1 MRAIW
6 SYATGV
12 IVMAAMLAPGIGAHA
27 QDSKL
32 SLPDVAVIALAGPF
46 EPPYMRD
53 PGKAYARN
61 PYFGRYRVEEDKFS
75 EVPCTQTRIAF
86 GAGGK
91 CLQGYRLGPPGPSGA
106 AGNNSNPCDM
116 ALDVVIDTPGKLAIE
131 ADILVFDPFK
141 VMPTGSPPRWCYIHG
156 YTGYDQEDFLD
167 MNQVTRRGTNWHNLV
182 VNDSQNQWY
191 GGDRL
196 RSIQFSDGLHNCIAV
211 RKPGP
216 VWRGGYV
223 YMMHASICRTDTA
236 AVQAQD
242 IAYVLSSLQTRIYD
256 GAGNLRKAGD
266 QTTYGSVANSR

>member
-116 ALDVVIDTPGKLAIE
+116 ALDVVIDTPGDANGFATAMVLHSR
-131 ADILVFDPFK
+131 F
-141 VMPTGSPPRWCYIHG
+141 HG
-156 YTGYDQEDFLD
+156 L
-167 MNQVTRRGTNWHNLV
+167 
-182 VNDSQNQWY
+182 
-191 GGDRL
+191 
-196 RSIQFSDGLHNCIAV
+196 
-211 RKPGP
+211 
-216 VWRGGYV
+216 
-223 YMMHASICRTDTA
+223 
-236 AVQAQD
+236 
-242 IAYVLSSLQTRIYD
+242 
-256 GAGNLRKAGD
+256 
-266 QTTYGSVANSR
+266 